1 MRQYPD
7 IPLEKVRNGK
17 PTWWRVAE
25 PVRCDDTDGSV
36 YLIPRGFVSNFTSMP
51 RFLFVVEPPHGASA
65 IPSVKH
71 DYRYIHLVGAGKD
84 GFRKARRN
92 SDAQYRADLLEAGV
106 RKPIAYLMYYGVRL
120 LGWAWYWKHM
130 IRRLRELI

>member
-1 MRQYPD
+1 
-7 IPLEKVRNGK
+7 
-17 PTWWRVAE
+17 
-25 PVRCDDTDGSV
+25 
-36 YLIPRGFVSNFTSMP
+36 MP
-51 RFLFVVEPPHGASA
+51 RLFYPIVPPHGPSA